1 MSSKFTKSVRIIN
14 RKGLHARASAKLA
27 KLALELPEV
36 VTISFEG
43 ESADS
48 RSIMDLLCLGA
59 GLGSEVILTAS
70 GVNAEAAV
78 ETVEALFMDGFGEL
92 AEDEACAK

>member
-1 MSSKFTKSVRIIN
+1 MSTEFTKSVPIVN

-59 GLGSEVILTAS
+59 GLGSEVTLSAS
-70 GVNAEAAV
+70 GKAAETAV
-78 ETVEALFMDGFGEL
+78 ETVAALFEDGFGEL